1 MKTLE
6 EQLLP
11 DPDSFAS
18 DPFGYSAMAWMKW
31 AILQNLHGFDI
42 DPSVPPTSEELK
54 SPVLWLS
61 QAHALSQAAA
71 LVLRGNPDLETLPLL
86 SRGICDSQY
95 RAVGLMLVG
104 YSLEICLKGMLI
116 VKKGVTSYVA
126 EEKAHKHHKLVRLAE
141 FIPELNAKEQA
152 ILTLLTHFLEWAGRY
167 PDPGSGR
174 EGNAQILFTLSEQ
187 YRITA
192 KDVFVLAAKVMGY
205 ARVVVA

>member
-11 DPDSFAS
+11 DPDAFAS

-31 AILQNLHGFDI
+31 VVLQNLHGFDI
-42 DPSVPPTSEELK
+42 DPSEPPTSEDLK

-116 VKKGVTSYVA
+116 VKTGVACYVA

-141 FIPELNAKEQA
+141 FIPDLTAKDKA

-174 EGNAQILFTLSEQ
+174 EGHAEVLFTLSEQ
-187 YRITA
+187 YRIAA
-192 KDVFVLAAKVMGY
+192 KDVFVLAAKVMGH